1 MDWGDQSFNTQ
12 GTHSGNMAGSPTLP
26 PKSTP
31 TGLPARPIHKTAH
44 HENTGGL
51 IFFAVNNTKNADEET
66 FKQDKVDMKM

>member
-1 MDWGDQSFNTQ
+1 
-12 GTHSGNMAGSPTLP
+12 MAGSPTLP